1 LPWPTIPMD
10 PAIWIPSEPICSKLH
25 VIPAKNRP
33 RAQAAWRA
41 FLSRKPYGVAKFDS
55 PAFRKA
61 VTEAL
66 QQEDYPILWVHF
78 METLVYLPSDAEW
91 KKSPLVV
98 LDQHNADER
107 FW

>member
-1 LPWPTIPMD
+1 MD
-10 PAIWIPSEPICSKLH
+10 PAIWIPLEPICSKLH

-41 FLSRKPYGVAKFDS
+41 FLSRKPYGVAKLDS